1 MIGRLEHANIR
12 VGSLAA
18 AVDFL
23 LTAIPSFRIRGEGVG
38 SDGRRWMH
46 VGSDDSYL
54 ALSEAPSPG
63 DESDSLRWHGVNHL
77 GFEVDDA
84 ESVKR
89 RLEAKGYREGFVAGP
104 HPYRKRI
111 YFLDRDGNEWEFVEY
126 FTDDAAKRNDYSR
139 VS

>member
-1 MIGRLEHANIR
+1 MKGRLEHANIR
-12 VGSLAA
+12 VRSFDD

-23 LTAIPSFRIRGEGVG
+23 RTAIPTFRIRGEGVG

-54 ALSEAPSPG
+54 AISEAADSEN
-63 DESDSLRWHGVNHL
+63 ESDSFHWHGVNHL

-89 RLEAKGYREGFVAGP
+89 RLEAKGYREGFLAEP
-104 HPYRKRI
+104 HQYRKRV
-111 YFLDRDGNEWEFVEY
+111 YFFDREGNEWEFVEY
-126 FTDDAAKRNDYSR
+126 LTDDVAKRNDYSR
-139 VS
+139 D

>member
-1 MIGRLEHANIR
+1 MKGRLEHANIR
-12 VGSLAA
+12 VRSLDDD
-18 AVDFL
+18 VDFL
-23 LTAIPSFRIRGEGVG
+23 LTAVPSFRIRGEGVG
-38 SDGRRWMH
+38 SDGRGWMH

-54 ALSEAPSPG
+54 ALSEAPDSG
-63 DESDSLRWHGVNHL
+63 DEPDSFRWHGVNHL

-111 YFLDRDGNEWEFVEY
+111 YFLDREGNEWEFVEY
-126 FTDDAAKRNDYSR
+126 FTDDVAKRNDYSR
-139 VS
+139 D